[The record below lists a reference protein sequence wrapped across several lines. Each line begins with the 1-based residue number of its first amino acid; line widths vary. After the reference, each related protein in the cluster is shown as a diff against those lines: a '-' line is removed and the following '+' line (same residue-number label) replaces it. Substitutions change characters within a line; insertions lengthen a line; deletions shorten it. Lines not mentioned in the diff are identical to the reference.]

1 MGSRISEFNSPSE
14 MEGWGKRFA
23 RTLRAGDVVALVGE
37 LGSGKTTLVKSIAAA
52 WGYKRGAVS
61 PTFALANEYQ
71 TKRGTIYHMDMY
83 RLSARELS
91 AFPLEDYWGLGPACR
106 QAGLCLIE
114 WADRVRDR
122 LPAGTVEIHLRIKNE
137 KTRTLSVKKIP
148 GH

>member
-83 RLSARELS
+83 RLSDRELS
-91 AFPLEDYWGLGPACR
+91 AFPLEDYWG
-106 QAGLCLIE
+106 QGLCLVE
-114 WADRVRDR
+114 WADRVRAR
-122 LPAGTVEIHLRIKNE
+122 LPPKTIEVHLKIQNE
-137 KTRTLSVKKIP
+137 TTRTLSVKKIS